1 MTAGVMPSSAPLR
14 IGLVE
19 FYGVGGTAD
28 YTDCLAQALAARG
41 HRVAVVTSSLF
52 EPLESTPSF
61 QVMPVFRYRSSE
73 SKATKALRFAG
84 ALGAAGE
91 ALQSLRPDVIHAQGT
106 VLPLVERRFYRRLS
120 GSARVCTVHD
130 VEGHEWR
137 PWRGSYRRHYGAFD
151 RLVCHSQTSGAWL
164 RTLLPDAPVTI
175 IPHGRY
181 TPLATSPPSSDA
193 ARAALGLP
201 TDAQVV
207 LLFGFLRRYK
217 GVELFL
223 DALRIARRD
232 APGVIGLI
240 AGRPL
245 YDVSALRRATEREHL
260 PVRWD
265 LRFIPRSEIGGYFA
279 AADVVALPYRG
290 TSDSGM
296 IELAAAFRRPVV
308 ATSVG
313 GLGEAFKRYGLGAV
327 VPPDDAAALAR
338 AMARRYSGTP
348 SSEPDCVS
356 WAYVA
361 ARTESLYRELV
372 TPALD
377 AAASNGSVR

>member
-1 MTAGVMPSSAPLR
+1 VTTGAMTSNGPLR

-41 HRVAVVTSSLF
+41 HQVAVVTSSLF
-52 EPLESTPSF
+52 EPLESIPSF
-61 QVMPVFRYRSSE
+61 QVMPVFRYRSSD
-73 SKATKALRFAG
+73 SKASKALRFAQ
-84 ALGAAGE
+84 ALGAAGK
-91 ALQSLRPDVIHAQGT
+91 ALQSFRPDVIHAQGT
-106 VLPLVERRFYRRLS
+106 VIPIVERRFYRRLS

-130 VEGHEWR
+130 VQGHEWR
-137 PWRGSYRRHYGAFD
+137 PWRGSYLRHYRAFD
-151 RLVCHSQTSGAWL
+151 SLVCHSHASRAWL

-181 TPLATSPPSSDA
+181 TPLATTPPSSGA

-201 TDAQVV
+201 SDAQVV

-223 DALRIARRD
+223 EALRLAQRD
-232 APGVIGLI
+232 APGVIGVI
-240 AGRPL
+240 AGKPL
-245 YDVSALRRATEREHL
+245 YDVTALRRAAEREHL

-290 TSDSGM
+290 TTDSGM

-308 ATSVG
+308 TTSVG
-313 GLGEAFKRYGLGAV
+313 GLGEAFMRYGVGAV

-338 AMARRYSGTP
+338 AMARRYSGEP
-348 SSEPDCVS
+348 STDAESMS
-356 WAYVA
+356 WEQVA
-361 ARTESLYRELV
+361 VRTESLYRDLV
-372 TPALD
+372 IAGMPPAR
-377 AAASNGSVR
+377 SNGSA

>member
-1 MTAGVMPSSAPLR
+1 MTTGVVSQTRRLR

-52 EPLESTPSF
+52 EPIEPIPSF
-61 QVMPVFRYRSSE
+61 QVMPVYRYQTSE
-73 SKATKALRFAG
+73 SKPRKAIRLALSLR
-84 ALGAAGE
+84 AADK
-91 ALQSLRPDVIHAQGT
+91 AMQSFRPDVVHAQGT
-106 VLPLVERRFYRRLS
+106 VMPIAERQFYRRLS

-130 VEGHEWR
+130 VQGHEWR
-137 PWRGSYRRHYGAFD
+137 PWLGSYTRHYRAFD
-151 RLVCHSQTSGAWL
+151 TLVCHSHASRQRL
-164 RTLLPDAPVTI
+164 RDLLPDATVTI

-181 TPLATSPPSSDA
+181 APLATTLPSSDA

-201 TDAQVV
+201 SDAHVV

-217 GVELFL
+217 GLELFL
-223 DALRIARRD
+223 DALRLAKLDGSR
-232 APGVIGLI
+232 VIGLI

-245 YDVSALRRATEREHL
+245 YDITAVRLASERDHL

-265 LRFIPRSEIGGYFA
+265 LRFIPRSELGRYFA

-308 ATSVG
+308 TTGVG
-313 GLGEAFKRYGLGAV
+313 GLGEAFGRYGIGAV
-327 VPPDDAAALAR
+327 VPPDDAQALAR
-338 AMARRYSGTP
+338 AMTRRYTTEP
-348 SSEPDCVS
+348 SSDTASIS
-356 WAYVA
+356 WEQVA
-361 ARTESLYRELV
+361 ARTEALYRGLI
-372 TPALD
+372 TPKTPPAWP
-377 AAASNGSVR
+377 NGGA